1 MIALARPSAVGSGG
15 AGKAAA
21 WLSPE
26 VLAMFLYHYVRPLNE
41 QVRCFP
47 RSRSYEHEH
56 EPHPL
61 DSSHV
66 HRRRR
71 RCC

>member
-1 MIALARPSAVGSGG
+1 MIALARPSAVGSSG

-41 QVRCFP
+41 QVRCYCDP
-47 RSRSYEHEH
+47 WHASGNRMRAEEAN
-56 EPHPL
+56 
-61 DSSHV
+61 
-66 HRRRR
+66 
-71 RCC
+71 